1 MAKLSAPSKPGF
13 NAGDSYNVKYIRID
27 KIIIDPEISGIF
39 KPDEKVIDEIYESI
53 KKDEFHKEEPVALWA
68 GYFILVDGHQR
79 YYAAK
84 KAGLDEIP
92 YIEKNF
98 ESREDAS
105 FYTFE
110 RQVIRRNLTG
120 ADILTVAEMIPET
133 RSKNGEG
140 RAAVELAKR
149 IGIGGTAMYQA
160 KAVLKEASEE
170 DIQDI
175 KDGKTS
181 IKAVYK
187 KTKNRQP
194 KESKIISSSE
204 EDSLINDEQDEIPTN
219 TSFLKKAV
227 VLLVDENQIPA
238 AEILINRFFEEKN
251 ERDSFYDLL
260 PKATSCQLSGLK
272 QIATPA

>member
-1 MAKLSAPSKPGF
+1 MAKLQTPSKPGF

-27 KIIIDPEISGIF
+27 KIIIDPEISKIF
-39 KPDEKVIDEIYESI
+39 KPDEKVVNEICESI
-53 KKDEFHKEEPVALWA
+53 KKDEFHKEEPLTLWA
-68 GYFILVDGHQR
+68 GHLILVDGHQR

-84 KAGLDEIP
+84 KAGIDEVP

-98 ESREDAS
+98 ESREAAS

-110 RQVIRRNLTG
+110 RQVVRRNLTG
-120 ADILTVAEMIPET
+120 ADILFVAEKIPDT

-149 IGIGGTAMYQA
+149 IGVGGTTMYQA
-160 KAVLKEASEE
+160 KAILKDASEE
-170 DIQDI
+170 DIQNI

-181 IKAVYK
+181 IKKVYN
-187 KTKNRQP
+187 KTKSRQP
-194 KESKIISSSE
+194 KEGKIITPSE
-204 EDSLINDEQDEIPTN
+204 EASLVNEEEDEIPTS

-227 VLLVDENQIPA
+227 ILLVDKNHIPA
-238 AEILINRFFEEKN
+238 AEILINHFFEYKN

-260 PKATSCQLSGLK
+260 PEAVSEKFKNATLV
-272 QIATPA
+272 

>member
-1 MAKLSAPSKPGF
+1 MAKLPTPSKPGF

-27 KIIIDPEISGIF
+27 KIVIDPEISKIF
-39 KPDEKVIDEIYESI
+39 KPDEKLIDEICDSI
-53 KKDEFHKEEPVALWA
+53 KKDEFHKEEPLTLW
-68 GYFILVDGHQR
+68 GKILVDGHQR

-84 KAGLDEIP
+84 KAGIDEVP

-98 ESREDAS
+98 ESREAAS

-120 ADILTVAEMIPET
+120 ADILTVAEMIPDT
-133 RSKNGEG
+133 KAKYGTG

-149 IGIGGTAMYQA
+149 IGIGGTTMYQA

-175 KDGKTS
+175 KDGKSS
-181 IKAVYK
+181 IKKVYN
-187 KTKNRQP
+187 KTKSRQP
-194 KESKIISSSE
+194 KEGKITSALE
-204 EDSLINDEQDEIPTN
+204 EESLVNDEQDEIPTN

-227 VLLVDENQIPA
+227 VLLVEKNHIPA
-238 AEILINRFFEEKN
+238 AEILIYHFFEEKN
-251 ERDSFYDLL
+251 ERDSFCDLL
-260 PKATSCQLSGLK
+260 PKTISSQLSGLK
-272 QIATPA
+272 QSATPV